1 MRLQSTRDG
10 CAVSA
15 RSGVKQKS
23 REQQRGQQQ
32 RGEGGTSAATLS
44 GFTGGDGGG
53 AGGGGVGAGEGG
65 AGCLGPLKH
74 TKANCDHGGS
84 RQTPDPVKTLNTT
97 RAKIFILIISSK
109 FHKNRISPHVYFYP
123 QIWCKESSTQD
134 SLRSHDKCYSFHILT
149 LTLFFNHQARG
160 HEKPAGLY
168 LCPTL
173 FPQL

>member
-53 AGGGGVGAGEGG
+53 AGGVGAGEGG

-149 LTLFFNHQARG
+149 LTLFFTHQARG

-168 LCPTL
+168 FCPTL

>member
-149 LTLFFNHQARG
+149 LTLFFTHQARG
-160 HEKPAGLY
+160 HEEPAGLY
-168 LCPTL
+168 FCPTL

>member
-1 MRLQSTRDG
+1 MRLQSTRGG

-32 RGEGGTSAATLS
+32 RGEGGTPAATLS

-65 AGCLGPLKH
+65 AGYLGPLKH

-97 RAKIFILIISSK
+97 RAKSS
-109 FHKNRISPHVYFYP
+109 F
-123 QIWCKESSTQD
+123 
-134 SLRSHDKCYSFHILT
+134 
-149 LTLFFNHQARG
+149 
-160 HEKPAGLY
+160 
-168 LCPTL
+168 
-173 FPQL
+173 

>member
-53 AGGGGVGAGEGG
+53 AGGVGAGEGG

-123 QIWCKESSTQD
+123 QIWCKESSTRD

-149 LTLFFNHQARG
+149 LTLFFTHQARR

-168 LCPTL
+168 FCPTL

>member
-53 AGGGGVGAGEGG
+53 AGGVGAGEGG

-123 QIWCKESSTQD
+123 QIWCKESSTRD
-134 SLRSHDKCYSFHILT
+134 SLRSHDKCYSFHI
-149 LTLFFNHQARG
+149 
-160 HEKPAGLY
+160 
-168 LCPTL
+168 
-173 FPQL
+173 

>member
-53 AGGGGVGAGEGG
+53 AGGVGAGEGG

-109 FHKNRISPHVYFYP
+109 FHKNRIPLTFT
-123 QIWCKESSTQD
+123 STLK
-134 SLRSHDKCYSFHILT
+134 SGVRNLPLGILC
-149 LTLFFNHQARG
+149 A
-160 HEKPAGLY
+160 
-168 LCPTL
+168 PTINVTHST
-173 FPQL
+173 F

>member
-1 MRLQSTRDG
+1 MRLQSTRGG

-32 RGEGGTSAATLS
+32 RGEGGTPAATLS

-53 AGGGGVGAGEGG
+53 GVGVGEGG

-84 RQTPDPVKTLNTT
+84 RQNSWSRENFKHH
-97 RAKIFILIISSK
+97 ASKIFILIISSK
-109 FHKNRISPHVYFYP
+109 FHKNRISPQVYFYP
-123 QIWCKESSTQD
+123 QIWCKESSTRD

-149 LTLFFNHQARG
+149 LTLFFTYQARG
-160 HEKPAGLY
+160 HEKPTGLY
-168 LCPTL
+168 FFPTL

>member
-1 MRLQSTRDG
+1 MRLQSPRDG

-53 AGGGGVGAGEGG
+53 AGGGGGGVGAGEGG

-109 FHKNRISPHVYFYP
+109 FHKNRISPHV
-123 QIWCKESSTQD
+123 
-134 SLRSHDKCYSFHILT
+134 
-149 LTLFFNHQARG
+149 
-160 HEKPAGLY
+160 
-168 LCPTL
+168 
-173 FPQL
+173 